1 MSWEDF
7 AEFGQPAGTVQGFD
21 PSRGESTSAMQSQQA
36 ASEAAAVAAAAQQAV
51 QQAQA
56 QQQAKDL
63 REFLTQ
69 RFPSVDTYSAKKQLP
84 GSFYGAL
91 GWGDLFPDTDTGV
104 SPRDPDQMRA
114 AIESLTPQTVPSTSQ
129 PAALPGYNPATPGTL
144 PDYGVVDPE
153 AVTKAASTNLYGLPG
168 SKPDELTKAEIDKIG
183 ITGDTAERY
192 GLTPT
197 SKTIGGAG
205 PGGRPSEFLF
215 PDSRIESADEAMG
228 AKIGPVPNANVP
240 TYTPS
245 VQWGVVR
252 DAEGRPV
259 LDEAGKQIPV
269 EVPGTPSYFS
279 PDVVGEGKDRSW
291 TDDVAEFF
299 TSNKHLN
306 PYGRYAGDYGV
317 PMEAIPEG
325 VQDYRDVG
333 VGDLLSVIA
342 STLVDPALGIKSA
355 WNMANR
361 AAPTGRSQVN
371 MNPAEMGYGT
381 KELYGVDVPTGWD
394 RGLDPDLWESPD
406 GNVAA
411 IRRFLEDPTHA
422 NIPEVDPMSAL
433 TAYENAIRGIDALVG
448 ERGFTGQGYAQGAR
462 DRAQGIFDEFLPG
475 QDVDALLNEKIGRAF
490 AEEALTAKG
499 SEFRQQGVQAVEQS
513 FPEGFASDI
522 FNPEA
527 FSQAAE
533 NIYGQK
539 LSGAQDII
547 ARAGSRGQLS
557 PRGGR
562 LASESLLSQ
571 GPDIRSGISD
581 VISGIRSG
589 LEGGLQG
596 IRGSALEQA
605 QGYQLGDELF
615 DVTPFET
622 QASDYLKSSIPGI
635 ESDISGA
642 IGTDPL
648 FDAVSALQE
657 GGRQQGQVS
666 GTPSFL
672 DVLAEREGGVG
683 TGRDRRGLGSRGSGV
698 F

>member
-1 MSWEDF
+1 MSLESITNEEWGQATEGF
-7 AEFGQPAGTVQGFD
+7 GTAEQRAETANLIAQGR
-21 PSRGESTSAMQSQQA
+21 SSAEARAASAQQA
-36 ASEAAAVAAAAQQAV
+36 AQQVQAA
-51 QQAQA
+51 
-56 QQQAKDL
+56 QQAKDL
-63 REFLTQ
+63 QEFLTHRYPSSGNLGSRWFDPKSSPLIN
-69 RFPSVDTYSAKKQLP
+69 RFIDYIRGKKP
-84 GSFYGAL
+84 G
-91 GWGDLFPDTDTGV
+91 V
-104 SPRDPDQMRA
+104 
-114 AIESLTPQTVPSTSQ
+114 AI
-129 PAALPGYNPATPGTL
+129 PAGGSIPAPALPDLTYDFLKDPELATANQFLQNQLIHSADPAPLLGPRISSL

-153 AVTKAASTNLYGLPG
+153 AVTKAASTNLYGLPR

-205 PGGRPSEFLF
+205 PGGRPSEFAF
-215 PDSRIESADEAMG
+215 PEHRIERADEAMG
-228 AKIGPVPNANVP
+228 AKLSPVPNANVH
-240 TYTPS
+240 TYMPS
-245 VQWGVVR
+245 VQYNK
-252 DAEGRPV
+252 
-259 LDEAGKQIPV
+259 AGQLMASR
-269 EVPGTPSYFS
+269 PSYFS

-306 PYGRYAGDYGV
+306 PYGKYAGDYGV

-325 VQDYRDVG
+325 VQDYRDIG
-333 VGDLLSVIA
+333 AGDIVSMIA
-342 STLVDPALGIKSA
+342 STLANPLLGAKSA
-355 WNMANR
+355 WDISNR

-381 KELYGVDVPTGWD
+381 KELYGVDVPQDTWD
-394 RGLDPDLWESPD
+394 RGLNPDLWESG
-406 GNVAA
+406 GNVEA
-411 IRRFLEDPTHA
+411 IRRFLQDPTHA

-433 TAYENAIRGIDALVG
+433 TAYENAIGGIDALVG
-448 ERGFTGQGYAQGAR
+448 ERGFTGQGYAQAAR
-462 DRAQGIFDEFLPG
+462 DRTQGIFDKFLPG

-499 SEFRQQGVQAVEQS
+499 SEFRQQGVQAIEQS

-527 FSQAAE
+527 FSKVAE

-539 LSGAQDII
+539 LGGAQDII
-547 ARAGSRGQLS
+547 ARAGARGQLS

-571 GPDIRSGISD
+571 GPDVRSGISD
-581 VISGIRSG
+581 VISGVRSG

-622 QASDYLKSSIPGI
+622 QATDYLKSSLPGI

-648 FDAVSALQE
+648 FSAVSALQE

-672 DVLAEREGGVG
+672 DVLAEREGGIG
-683 TGRDRRGLGSRGSGV
+683 AGRDRRGLGSRGSGV